1 MHEMSI
7 TLSMIDIVNDEMRK
21 RGVERLERLKIRVGK
36 LTAVEPQSLLFCF
49 DVCTRDTPLE
59 GARLDIEEVP
69 ISGTCMD
76 CNEEFHM
83 EGFLSLCPRCEGGRI
98 EKISGNELDI
108 VSMEVV

>member
-7 TLSMIDIVNDEMRK
+7 TLSMIDIVTEEMEK
-21 RGVERLERLKIRVGK
+21 RGVERLERLRIRVGE

-49 DVCTRDTPLE
+49 EVCTKDTPLE
-59 GARLDIEEVP
+59 GAQLDIEEVP
-69 ISGTCMD
+69 LTGTCMD
-76 CNEEFHM
+76 CNEEFHL